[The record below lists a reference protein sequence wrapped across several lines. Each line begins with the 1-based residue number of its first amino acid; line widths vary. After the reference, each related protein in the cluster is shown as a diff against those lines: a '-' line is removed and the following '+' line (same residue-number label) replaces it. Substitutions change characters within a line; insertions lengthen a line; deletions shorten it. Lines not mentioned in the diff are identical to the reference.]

1 MSMRIISG
9 RYRRRKLLS
18 NPGDVTR
25 PILDRVKESVFA
37 RLEAGL
43 VGKRVADVFSGTGT
57 IGLEALSRGAE
68 TCVFVEQD
76 KIASSLLKQ
85 NIESLGVEDSTL
97 CWWTDALLCS
107 YKPKGDCSRFVPFDV
122 IFFDPPYKMAGDI
135 HPDTKIYRAVKRLA
149 RPDVSS
155 PDAMLIVR
163 IPERTEIEVP
173 PQWKAEWEVDMA
185 NMIVRVHRK
194 VATAPEAGSDEQ
206 VEESSKDSRDE
217 AAEDQ

>member
-37 RLEAGL
+37 RLEADL

-85 NIESLGVEDSTL
+85 NIESLAVEDSTL

-107 YKPKGDCSRFVPFDV
+107 YKPKGDSARFVPFDV
-122 IFFDPPYKMAGDI
+122 IFFDPPYKMAADI
-135 HPDTKIYRAVKRLA
+135 RPDTKLYRAVKRLA

-155 PDAMLIVR
+155 PDALLIVR

-173 PQWKAEWEVDMA
+173 PQWKVEWEVDMA

-194 VATAPEAGSDEQ
+194 DSVEPNSDESVEQSSSDDGSDSASEG
-206 VEESSKDSRDE
+206 VE
-217 AAEDQ
+217 

>member
-9 RYRRRKLLS
+9 RFRRRKLLS

-37 RLEAGL
+37 RLEANL

-76 KIASSLLKQ
+76 KIASSLLRQ
-85 NIESLGVEDSTL
+85 NIESLAVEDSTL

-107 YKPKGDCSRFVPFDV
+107 YKPKGDSARFVPFDV

-155 PDAMLIVR
+155 PDALLIVR

-194 VATAPEAGSDEQ
+194 VATVPEAASDEQ
-206 VEESSKDSRDE
+206 FEESPENSNVE
-217 AAEDQ
+217 VGEDQ

>member
-25 PILDRVKESVFA
+25 PILDRVKESLFQ
-37 RLEAGL
+37 RLEADL
-43 VGKRVADVFSGTGT
+43 PGKKVADIFAGTGT

-76 KIASSLLKQ
+76 KVASSLLKQ
-85 NIESLGVEDSTL
+85 NIETLEVEESTL

-107 YKPKGDCSRFVPFDV
+107 YRPKGDSQRFVPFDV
-122 IFFDPPYKMAGDI
+122 VFFDPPYKMATDI
-135 HPDTKIYRAVKRLA
+135 RPDTKLYRAVKRLA

-155 PDAMLIVR
+155 PDALFILR
-163 IPERTEIEVP
+163 LPEHTEVEVP
-173 PQWKAEWEVDMA
+173 PQWKAEWEIDMSS
-185 NMIVRVHRK
+185 MIIRVHRK
-194 VATAPEAGSDEQ
+194 VGVPLAPAP
-206 VEESSKDSRDE
+206 DE
-217 AAEDQ
+217 AADEIESPAG